1 MKKDLENKDRSNAV
15 IKSRKYLKAKHEYQ
29 RKKKNNEPVNKMKLA
44 KKYRINPPNKI
55 YTWIERYLWD
65 DLSDFVDVPGIVT
78 ASKLKE
84 LVAPEKKSNK
94 KVNKEFLE
102 LLFELVKF
110 QGEDGEPLTMEEIK
124 DVLEEK
130 GHSISL
136 SYLYDLKNNNI
147 DVHKIFASAGRIRK
161 VEAALYKTAIGG
173 KYSKESYQE
182 KETEKGIMTTTA
194 RETVEKAGDVNA
206 AKYIL
211 DKQGGKEWAD
221 KEEKQGDTVIEIN
234 IG

>member
-1 MKKDLENKDRSNAV
+1 MKKDLENKERANAV

-29 RKKKNNEPVNKMKLA
+29 KKKKNNEPINKMKLA
-44 KKYRINPPNKI
+44 QKHRISPPNKI

-110 QGEDGEPLTMEEIK
+110 QGEDGESLKMEEIR
-124 DVLEEK
+124 DVLEDK

-161 VEAALYKTAIGG
+161 VEEALYKNAIGG
-173 KYSKESYQE
+173 EYKKTRTKSGTTPKGYI
-182 KETEKGIMTTTA
+182 ETTEEERG
-194 RETVEKAGDVNA
+194 EKAGDVNA